1 MSKYPEYKQ
10 LNLAQIGQEVL
21 EEWKAK
27 NTFERV
33 CPQERKAVFYLFM
46 KGLLQLMVCQ
56 VFTMLWAYNQRYIL
70 SLQNLT
76 RIPSTPK
83 GGLDTHGLPVELGVE
98 KELGITKE
106 DIGKNISIAEYNQKC
121 RENVMK
127 FKGVWEN
134 LTDQMG
140 YWVDMN
146 DPYVTYDNKYIES
159 VWWLLSQMNEKGM
172 LYKGHTI
179 QPYSP
184 KAGQD

>member
-1 MSKYPEYKQ
+1 
-10 LNLAQIGQEVL
+10 
-21 EEWKAK
+21 
-27 NTFERV
+27 
-33 CPQERKAVFYLFM
+33 
-46 KGLLQLMVCQ
+46 
-56 VFTMLWAYNQRYIL
+56 
-70 SLQNLT
+70 
-76 RIPSTPK
+76 
-83 GGLDTHGLPVELGVE
+83 
-98 KELGITKE
+98 
-106 DIGKNISIAEYNQKC
+106 
-121 RENVMK
+121 MK

-159 VWWLLSQMNEKGM
+159 VWWLLSQMNKKGM